1 MKPKTLPKLRI
12 RSIRQAEKETASL
25 LKKIQAAGID
35 GASCD
40 AYGADIG
47 VQVWPPFPE
56 RHETGRNLV
65 AVLTQIGWEITLS
78 DSSVPYTEPDPE
90 VIVEVGTTADAVNF
104 INAWYQNRGN
114 LPV

>member
-1 MKPKTLPKLRI
+1 MSKLKI

-25 LKKIQAAGID
+25 LKKIQAAGIG
-35 GASCD
+35 GASCE

-47 VQVWPPFPE
+47 VQVWPPFPD
-56 RHETGRNLV
+56 HDNGRDLV

-90 VIVEVGTTADAVNF
+90 VIVEVGTTADAVTF
-104 INAWYQNRGN
+104 INAWYQNRGV